1 MQIAVDNHNVA
12 NAFRE
17 ETVRLIQRQAR
28 IDNIRAAVH
37 DRARDAILERL
48 NARQRRKT
56 AVQNVYA
63 VDVAHVETARY
74 RRVAAVEND
83 QTVID
88 RVRTDKRVVDR
99 VLLDVVA
106 DEDVRQRRDAARDDS
121 DSVARDYASIVRVVA
136 GNFVRKG
143 LRRIANIDAA

>member
-63 VDVAHVETARY
+63 VDVANVETARY